1 MPRIIPIKELK
12 DTARMSD
19 MCHESSEPIYVTKNG
34 YGDMVFMSMETFEA
48 MHRRGQ
54 IYRELE
60 ISERQISEGR
70 VRSAEEAL
78 SDVRAR
84 YGL

>member
-1 MPRIIPIKELK
+1 
-12 DTARMSD
+12 
-19 MCHESSEPIYVTKNG
+19 
-34 YGDMVFMSMETFEA
+34 MVFMSMETFEA
-48 MHRRGQ
+48 MCHKER

-60 ISERQISEGR
+60 ISERQISEGK
-70 VRSAEEAL
+70 VRGAEEAL

>member
-1 MPRIIPIKELK
+1 
-12 DTARMSD
+12 
-19 MCHESSEPIYVTKNG
+19 
-34 YGDMVFMSMETFEA
+34 MVFMSMETFEA
-48 MHRRGQ
+48 MRRKER

-60 ISERQISEGR
+60 ISERQISERQISERQIFERQIFEGK

>member
-48 MHRRGQ
+48 MRRREQ

-60 ISERQISEGR
+60 ISERQISEGS

>member
-1 MPRIIPIKELK
+1 
-12 DTARMSD
+12 
-19 MCHESSEPIYVTKNG
+19 
-34 YGDMVFMSMETFEA
+34 MVFMSMETFEA
-48 MHRRGQ
+48 MRRKER

-60 ISERQISEGR
+60 ISERQISERQIFERQIFEGK

>member
-1 MPRIIPIKELK
+1 
-12 DTARMSD
+12 
-19 MCHESSEPIYVTKNG
+19 
-34 YGDMVFMSMETFEA
+34 MVFMSMETFEA
-48 MHRRGQ
+48 MRRKER

-60 ISERQISEGR
+60 ISERQISERQIFEGK

>member
-1 MPRIIPIKELK
+1 
-12 DTARMSD
+12 MS
-19 MCHESSEPIYVTKNG
+19 T
-34 YGDMVFMSMETFEA
+34 ETFEA
-48 MHRRGQ
+48 MRRKEW

-60 ISERQISEGR
+60 ISERQISEGK
-70 VRSAEEAL
+70 VRGTEEAL

>member
-48 MHRRGQ
+48 MRRREQ

-60 ISERQISEGR
+60 ISIFHRQPETGHKGCGK
-70 VRSAEEAL
+70 
-78 SDVRAR
+78 DCWT
-84 YGL
+84 

>member
-1 MPRIIPIKELK
+1 
-12 DTARMSD
+12 
-19 MCHESSEPIYVTKNG
+19 
-34 YGDMVFMSMETFEA
+34 MVFMSMETFEA
-48 MHRRGQ
+48 MRRRGQ

>member
-1 MPRIIPIKELK
+1 
-12 DTARMSD
+12 
-19 MCHESSEPIYVTKNG
+19 
-34 YGDMVFMSMETFEA
+34 MSMETFEA
-48 MHRRGQ
+48 MRRKER

-60 ISERQISEGR
+60 ISERQISERQIFERQIFEGK